1 MAQITDEIK
10 DFLAKIKSRM
20 QELEMNEFRFYLLD
34 YEIEQLEDQDSDAVF
49 TLSSSSVEDYAFQIF
64 STYSVN
70 KYASE

>member
-49 TLSSSSVEDYAFQIF
+49 TLSS
-64 STYSVN
+64 
-70 KYASE
+70 